1 MAVCGV
7 ISGREKSV
15 IKIEFL
21 ICTRVAFHMEIQSEG
36 GVSSSICTRVTFHL
50 EIQSEGEVSSSILQN
65 EDQGEVVLLKRNNFL
80 V

>member
-21 ICTRVAFHMEIQSEG
+21 ICTRVAFHMEIQSKG
-36 GVSSSICTRVTFHL
+36 G
-50 EIQSEGEVSSSILQN
+50 VSSSILQN
-65 EDQGEVVLLKRNNFL
+65 EDQGEVVLLKRDNFL